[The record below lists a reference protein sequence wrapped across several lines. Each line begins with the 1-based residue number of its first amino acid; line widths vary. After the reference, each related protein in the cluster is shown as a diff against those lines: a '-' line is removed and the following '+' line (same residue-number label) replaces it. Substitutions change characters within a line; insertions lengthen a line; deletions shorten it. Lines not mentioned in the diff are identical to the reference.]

1 MKRISVNALEE
12 KAYGQEPDPA
22 SIVSESD
29 YTKAYNFYNYNCGRS
44 DIRAFVNEYLKTV
57 GAGTG
62 TVRDLSA
69 VEDAKIPSLYVWL
82 IRMQVRGVNHSP
94 ERIAFI
100 EEQTAELRRIGR
112 EKLSAKSVLGPVVDI
127 QKSVL
132 GPVVGIQK
140 RIREISGDH
149 IANIDEQIDVFTET
163 GYKKAFSFYEFLRS
177 KKAKA
182 EHMPIV
188 INHYKPLAAELELA
202 VKGTDPDVNE
212 GYRNLSKKQI
222 RAFSDFVNNMIEDCK
237 MFSANQRKTRAP
249 RKRKAKS
256 ADQITKNVRYQKS
269 DTSLKLVS
277 IDAVNLVGATE
288 VWTFNTKYCVMSHYV
303 AIDRGGISVKGTSL
317 INFDETSSEKR
328 KIRKP
333 EQFLPTVLSGGA
345 KAATK
350 SFTSLKT
357 KPSACN
363 GRINEFTI
371 ILRATK

>member
-44 DIRAFVNEYLKTV
+44 DIRAFVTEYLKAVKADTK
-57 GAGTG
+57 
-62 TVRDLSA
+62 TVRDLAA

-82 IRMQVRGVNHSP
+82 LRMQVRGVNHSP

-100 EEQTAELRRIGR
+100 EKQTAKLRRIGR
-112 EKLSAKSVLGPVVDI
+112 EKLSAKSVLAPVVD
-127 QKSVL
+127 
-132 GPVVGIQK
+132 IQK

-177 KKAKA
+177 KEAKA
-182 EHMPIV
+182 EHMPMV
-188 INHYKPLAAELELA
+188 ISHFKPLAAELALA

-212 GYRNLSKKQI
+212 GYRKLSKKQI
-222 RAFSDFVNNMIEDCK
+222 RALSDFVYKMLEDCK
-237 MFSANQRKTRAP
+237 TFSVNQRKTRAP

-269 DTSLKLVS
+269 APSLKLVS

-288 VWTFNTKYCVMSHYV
+288 VWTFNTKYSVMSHYV

-345 KAATK
+345 KAAVK

-363 GRINEFTI
+363 GRINDFTI